1 MRTPAI
7 DVSEGP
13 DAYKLTAELPG
24 MTEKEIDI
32 ALTDGTLILTGQ
44 KQRDKEQKDK
54 NYCLSEREYG
64 SFKRGFMRPDGI
76 DLDRISADFAK
87 GVLTIMLPKI
97 PEAKGASRKIEVAV
111 KAGA

>member
-1 MRTPAI
+1 
-7 DVSEGP
+7 
-13 DAYKLTAELPG
+13 

-54 NYCLSEREYG
+54 NYCLSERESG
-64 SFKRGFMRPDGI
+64 SFKRSFMLPDGI

-87 GVLTIMLPKI
+87 AVLPKI
-97 PEAKGASRKIEVAV
+97 PEAKAASRKVEVEV